1 MSVGWAARTGTALM
15 RTWRT
20 LVAGLIAGLL
30 ASLLLA
36 HGSTGVQAQQ
46 QRTQQPLPPAPARPE
61 VRNPISDF
69 FRLFSPPPP
78 VQAPVQAPRPQA
90 KKRVTAPP
98 PMVITDQ
105 PSEPRA
111 DPTTFILVVGDS
123 LSEMLAGGLAEAFEA
138 NPDVQV
144 LRRGRSSSGIVR
156 DDYYDWRK
164 ALRDM
169 LASNEKVTHVVMMLG
184 SNDRQQLK
192 DATGATLD
200 PFTDG
205 WREAYGARV
214 EEIAAIVGERG
225 IPLFWVGMPPM
236 QNGRMSADMLALN
249 EIIRARLAGAKAT
262 YVDIWEAFVDPQNR
276 YAIVGPSL
284 TGETTKLRAGDGIH
298 FTKPGARM
306 AAHFVEIELKRSID
320 KAPPT
325 PVFAMPADPNAAD
338 PASVD
343 PALQPGGI
351 ERIIDEQVRR
361 GLDGLPPLNVAIP
374 TKAAA
379 GPILPLNAPETTSGG
394 ALLTGRIQRT
404 SNDAGRAI
412 ERVLVEG
419 KLPDA
424 KPGRADDF
432 RWPGR

>member
-1 MSVGWAARTGTALM
+1 M
-15 RTWRT
+15 RNWRT
-20 LVAGLIAGLL
+20 LVAGLSAGLIL
-30 ASLLLA
+30 AFA
-36 HGSTGVQAQQ
+36 TAWAQAQ
-46 QRTQQPLPPAPARPE
+46 QRTQQAPVRAAPQSE
-61 VRNPISDF
+61 FRNPISDF
-69 FRLFSPPPP
+69 FKLFSPPQAPPP
-78 VQAPVQAPRPQA
+78 VQAPRPAP
-90 KKRVTAPP
+90 KKRVAAPP

-105 PSEPRA
+105 PAEPRA
-111 DPTTFILVVGDS
+111 DPTTFVLVVGDS
-123 LSEMLAGGLAEAFEA
+123 LSELLAAGLAEAYEA

-144 LRRGRSSSGIVR
+144 LRRGRSSSGLVR
-156 DDYYDWRK
+156 DDYFDWRK
-164 ALRDM
+164 SLRDM
-169 LASNEKVTHVVMMLG
+169 LGGNDKITHVVMMIG

-192 DATGATLD
+192 DAAGATLE
-200 PFTDG
+200 PFTDA

-214 EEIAAIVGERG
+214 DEIAALLNERG

-249 EIIRARLAGAKAT
+249 EIVRSRLAGAKAT
-262 YVDIWEAFVDPQNR
+262 YVDIWEAFVDQQNR
-276 YAIVGPSL
+276 YAVVGPSL

-298 FTKPGARM
+298 FTKAGARM

-351 ERIIDEQVRR
+351 ERLIDEQVRR
-361 GLDGLPPLNVAIP
+361 GLDGLPPLNVVIP

-379 GPILPLNAPETTSGG
+379 GPILPLNAPETASGG

-404 SNDAGRAI
+404 GNDAGRAI
-412 ERVLVEG
+412 ERVLVDG

-432 RWPGR
+432 RWPAR